1 MKNYSNSYSINLEGS
16 SAVVDPSGLHD
27 YDLVV
32 GYLTRLHPAVVV
44 GQLARLHP
52 EDFDAVARTLP
63 AHALQVLLPA
73 TEYRL
78 CLLANPTFDARDE
91 LTGILEDPE
100 ALDRIECH
108 PIADALAVRKEVI
121 QITDQI
127 GKMDVDTSKALWAA
141 LVFAQTGIDDYNR
154 IVAHWWTSEF
164 ILSATKQSVPPL
176 QDFPNS

>member
-52 EDFDAVARTLP
+52 EDFDTVARALP

-73 TEYRL
+73 SDYRL
-78 CLLANPTFDARDE
+78 CLLADPKFDPRDE
-91 LTGILEDPE
+91 LAEILESSE

-108 PIADALAVRKEVI
+108 PIADAFSVRKEVTL
-121 QITDQI
+121 ITELI
-127 GKMDVDTSKALWAA
+127 NKMDIDAAKALWAA
-141 LVFAQTGIDDYNR
+141 LVFAQTGIDDYHR
-154 IVAHWWTSEF
+154 IVADWWTSEF

-176 QDFPNS
+176 QDFSSS